1 MLYGEY
7 LRKREIFT
15 LYSTGELTDPLS
27 ASLSWPACSNEGLV
41 NEELC
46 RGVGVC
52 VICSTRNFRSNFVGE
67 SVLNCLSVQNKRL
80 L

>member
-15 LYSTGELTDPLS
+15 QYTTGELTDPLS
-27 ASLSWPACSNEGLV
+27 ASLAWPASSSEGFV

-46 RGVGVC
+46 KGLRVC
-52 VICSTRNFRSNFVGE
+52 VMHSAGDFGADLASE
-67 SVLNCLSVQNKRL
+67 SIFCCLSV
-80 L
+80 

>member
-15 LYSTGELTDPLS
+15 QFTTGELTDPLS
-27 ASLSWPACSNEGLV
+27 ASLDWPACSNEGMV

-46 RGVGVC
+46 REERLSVMLLVREISERISLVNQSCFVC
-52 VICSTRNFRSNFVGE
+52 V
-67 SVLNCLSVQNKRL
+67 
-80 L
+80 

>member
-15 LYSTGELTDPLS
+15 QYTTGELTDPLS
-27 ASLSWPACSNEGLV
+27 ASLSWPASSHEGLV

-46 RGVGVC
+46 SGWRWFLMDSAGDFGADLASEPV
-52 VICSTRNFRSNFVGE
+52 FD
-67 SVLNCLSVQNKRL
+67 CLSE
-80 L
+80 